1 MNRKTRR
8 LTVASCLLLTL
19 LTGVVLAE
27 DLATSFEFND
37 LSGEFILGESPLTV
51 TFTGGEAKSIGNFA
65 LYHSGTHA
73 WMISA
78 GGTGTITF
86 ETPARE
92 INLFLRDESS
102 SVGGVLRVFDDDGLE
117 IDTFASTD
125 ANWTEVSITRDPGAT
140 PIGSITLVHN
150 GATGHTVI
158 DDFSFCAVEGGLDDP
173 IPAPIEDSAVEV
185 GLRTVA
191 TGLTAPNW
199 GTVAP
204 LPRRLGQRRLFVTDQ
219 PGILWA
225 IHLFGGRKRV
235 FLDVTDRLVDLGIA
249 GPGTFDERG
258 LLGVAFHP
266 GYADHGLL
274 YTYTSEP
281 VNGPADFSTLPPAT
295 EANHQ
300 SVITEWQVPNPLD
313 MSSVVDPGTA
323 RVLLR
328 IDQPQFNHDGGGLDF
343 GPDGKLYISLGDG
356 GSADDQGDGH
366 GPAGNGQDPSNPL
379 GAILRIDPLGSSS
392 ANGEYGIP
400 ADNPF
405 VGQEGM
411 VEEIFAYGF
420 RNPFRFSFDRA
431 SGLLFVADVGQNDI
445 EEIDIVFAGD
455 NYGWNLKEGSF
466 CFDPNGDDPGFV
478 TECTAEL
485 GATELIDPIAEY
497 DHDEGIAVIG
507 GFVYRGR
514 RIPELRGRY
523 VFGDLARTF
532 NSDGRL
538 FTLEDD
544 LSISELQVLGRD
556 GLELFLLGF
565 GQDRRGEIYV
575 LANSTGVPFG
585 VTGVV
590 LKIVRSSA
598 HPNL

>member
-1 MNRKTRR
+1 L
-8 LTVASCLLLTL
+8 LTVI
-19 LTGVVLAE
+19 TGAANAE
-27 DLATSFEFND
+27 DLSTSFEFND
-37 LSGEFILGESPLTV
+37 LSGEFTLGDPPLTV
-51 TFTGGEAKSIGNFA
+51 TFSGGEAKSVGNFD
-65 LYHSGTHA
+65 LYHTGTHA
-73 WMISA
+73 FMVDV
-78 GGTGTITF
+78 GGTGMISF
-86 ETPARE
+86 ETPAE
-92 INLFLRDESS
+92 QVTLFFRDEES
-102 SVGGVLRVFDDDGLE
+102 SVGSVLTVFDTDNVE
-117 IDTFASTD
+117 ISSFNGTEVS
-125 ANWTEVSITRDPGAT
+125 WTEVSITVEDGSL

-150 GATGHTVI
+150 GGTGYTVI
-158 DDFSFCAVEGGLDDP
+158 DDFSFCAAGNGGLDDP
-173 IPAPIEDSAVEV
+173 IPAPIEDSAVEI

-199 GTVAP
+199 GTFAP
-204 LPRRLGQRRLFVTDQ
+204 LPRLLRQRRLFVTDQ

-225 IHLFGGRKRV
+225 IDLFRRPKKV

-266 GYADHGLL
+266 SYADNGLL

-281 VNGPADFSTLPPAT
+281 VNGPADFSTLPPET

-300 SVITEWQVPNPLD
+300 TVITEWQVPNPLNL
-313 MSSVVDPGTA
+313 SSVVDPSTA

-328 IDQPQFNHDGGGLDF
+328 IDQPQFNHNGGALNF
-343 GPDGKLYISLGDG
+343 GPDHKLYISLGDG
-356 GSADDQGDGH
+356 GAADDQGEGH
-366 GPAGNGQDPSNPL
+366 GTVGNGQDPSNPL

-405 VGQEGM
+405 VGQKGM

-420 RNPFRFSFDRA
+420 RNPFRFSFDQ
-431 SGLLFVADVGQNDI
+431 SSDLLIAADVGQNDV
-445 EEIDIVFAGD
+445 EEIDVVFAGD
-455 NYGWNLKEGSF
+455 NYGWNLKEGTF
-466 CFDPNGDDPGFV
+466 CFNSNGDDPGFV
-478 TECTAEL
+478 TECVSEL

-514 RIPELRGRY
+514 RVRELRGRY
-523 VFGDLARTF
+523 IFGDLARTF

-538 FTLEDD
+538 FMLEDD
-544 LSISELQVLGRD
+544 LSISELQIQRRD

-565 GQDRRGEIYV
+565 GQDVRGEIYV

-585 VTGVV
+585 ETGVV
-590 LKIVRSSA
+590 LKIVGTGA

>member
-1 MNRKTRR
+1 MQTSSRFP
-8 LTVASCLLLTL
+8 TVVFCLGLTL
-19 LTGVVLAE
+19 IAGVLAAE
-27 DLATSFEFND
+27 DLSTSFEFND
-37 LSGEFILGESPLTV
+37 LSGEFTLGDPPLTV
-51 TFTGGEAKSIGNFA
+51 TFTGGEAKSIDNLA
-65 LYHSGTHA
+65 LYHTGTHA
-73 WMISA
+73 FMVSA

-86 ETPARE
+86 ETPAQE

-102 SVGGVLRVFDDDGLE
+102 SVGGVLTVFDTDGIE
-117 IDTFASTD
+117 IDSFAST
-125 ANWTEVSITRDPGAT
+125 NSSWTEVSITRDQGAT

-150 GATGHTVI
+150 GASGHTVI
-158 DDFSFCAVEGGLDDP
+158 DDFSFCAIEVGLDDP
-173 IPAPIEDSAVEV
+173 IPAPIEQSEVEI
-185 GLRTVA
+185 GLRVLA
-191 TGLTAPNW
+191 SGLTAPNW
-199 GTVAP
+199 GTFAP
-204 LPRRLGQRRLFVTDQ
+204 LPGPLARRRLFVTDQ
-219 PGILWA
+219 AGILWA
-225 IHLFGGRKRV
+225 INVIGGHQQV

-266 GYADHGLL
+266 AYADNGLL

-281 VNGPADFSTLPPAT
+281 VAGPADFSTLPAEI

-300 SVITEWQVPNPLD
+300 TVIIEWQVRSPL
-313 MSSVVDPGTA
+313 SKSTVVDRSSA

-328 IDQPQFNHDGGGLDF
+328 IDQPQFNHDGGTLNF

-366 GPAGNGQDPSNPL
+366 GMEGNGQDPSNPL
-379 GAILRIDPLGSSS
+379 GAILRIDPLGSNS

-405 VGQEGM
+405 VGQKGL

-420 RNPFRFSFDRA
+420 RNPFRFSFDRG
-431 SGLLFVADVGQNDI
+431 SGLLIAADVGQNDI
-445 EEIDIVFAGD
+445 EEIDVVFAGD
-455 NYGWNLKEGSF
+455 NYGWNIKEGTF
-466 CFDPNGDDPGFV
+466 CFNPNGDDPGFV
-478 TECTAEL
+478 TECVTEL

-514 RIPELRGRY
+514 RVGRLRGRY
-523 VFGDLARTF
+523 IFGEFARTF
-532 NSDGRL
+532 SSDGRL
-538 FTLEDD
+538 FMLEDD
-544 LSISELQVLGRD
+544 LSISELQIQGRD

-565 GQDRRGEIYV
+565 GQDAAGELYV

-585 VTGVV
+585 ETGVV
-590 LKIVRSSA
+590 LKIVPTRFR
-598 HPNL
+598 PNL